1 MINFAVFK
9 TDLGY
14 IKIVERNGAVEEISF
29 INNPT
34 DFGVANKTLNEA
46 FKEIKEYFLGKRK
59 IFTFKYNLKGTPFQV
74 KVWNELEKINYGETK
89 TYKDIA
95 EAVGR
100 PKGCRAVG
108 GAIHNNP
115 IGIVVPCHRVIGKNG
130 KLTGYAGGLEI
141 KEELLKLESKKMLV

>member
-1 MINFAVFK
+1 MVNFAVFK

-14 IKIVERNGAVEEISF
+14 IKIVEQNGAVEEISF

-34 DFGVANKTLNEA
+34 EFGVANKTINA
-46 FKEIKEYFLGKRK
+46 TFKEIKEYLLGKRK

-74 KVWNELEKINYGETK
+74 KVWHQLEKINYGETK

-95 EAVGR
+95 VAVGC

-115 IGIVVPCHRVIGKNG
+115 IGIVIPCHRVIGKNG
-130 KLTGYAGGLEI
+130 KLTGYAGGLDV
-141 KEELLKLESKKMLV
+141 KEKLLKIEKENTM